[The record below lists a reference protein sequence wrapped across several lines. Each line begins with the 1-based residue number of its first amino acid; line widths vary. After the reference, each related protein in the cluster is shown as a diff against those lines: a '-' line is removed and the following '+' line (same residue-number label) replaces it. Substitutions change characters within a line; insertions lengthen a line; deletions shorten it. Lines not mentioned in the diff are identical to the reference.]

1 MITLRTGRVACVA
14 VLALVVGSWHAWAA
28 DDPLPSWNDGAAK
41 SAIVDF
47 VDAVT
52 TDGGPDYV
60 SPDERIA
67 TFDNDGTLWVEQPYY
82 TQLAFALD
90 RIRALAPEHPE
101 WREQQ
106 PFKAVLDNDL
116 EALKASGIK
125 GVMQLVMASH
135 AGMTTEEFETIVED
149 WLASSEHPK
158 FARPYTEL
166 VYQPMLE
173 LLAYLRDNGFETFIV
188 SGGGVEFMRPWTEQ
202 VYGIPPQRVVGS
214 TIVTEFAL
222 QDGVPVLMRRPEMD
236 FLDDKQ
242 GKPVAINKFIGR
254 RPTLA
259 AGNSDGDLQMLQ
271 WTTGADGRR
280 LGLIVHH
287 DDGEREYAYD
297 RDSSIGRLDQA
308 FDQAAANGW
317 IVVSM
322 QDDWRTI
329 FPEEAK

>member
-1 MITLRTGRVACVA
+1 MITLQTGRAACVA
-14 VLALVVGSWHAWAA
+14 VLALIVVSWHARAA

-52 TDGGPDYV
+52 TDGEPDYV
-60 SPDERIA
+60 PPDERIA

-116 EALKASGIK
+116 EALRASGIK

-135 AGMTTEEFETIVED
+135 AGISTDEFETIVED
-149 WLASSEHPK
+149 WIGSSEHPK

-173 LLAYLRDNGFETFIV
+173 LLVYLQDNDFKTFIV

-202 VYGIPPQRVVGS
+202 VYGIPPEQVVGS

-222 QDGVPVLMRRPEMD
+222 QDGVPVLMRQPEMD
-236 FLDDKQ
+236 FLDDKE

-254 RPTLA
+254 RPILA

-280 LGLIVHH
+280 LGLLVHH
-287 DDGEREYAYD
+287 DDAEREYAYD

-308 FDQAAANGW
+308 LDQAAANGW
-317 IVVSM
+317 VVVSM